1 MSVSQDPEE
10 ERPETPLALDT
21 ALSSSAETA
30 TTLQSPSTTST
41 ASSSSHQFVL
51 PIPTPS
57 TNRSRASFSLPDQND
72 EAAVWSLDSL
82 PPEIKK
88 ADVSIARAW
97 PCYGPYLISE
107 MYFLSRRKLRGDTFG
122 RGGAPAEAHLRPEAR
137 SRQGLSLSVRDH
149 RLCKPAWEVDVPRW
163 VRH

>member
-1 MSVSQDPEE
+1 MDVTACHAASRRTRILNKLPFDAHQISQQVYHQALLCLSDRLYTNDLMSVSQDPEE

-30 TTLQSPSTTST
+30 TTLQSPSTTSA

-88 ADVSIARAW
+88 ADVSIARA
-97 PCYGPYLISE
+97 
-107 MYFLSRRKLRGDTFG
+107 
-122 RGGAPAEAHLRPEAR
+122 
-137 SRQGLSLSVRDH
+137 
-149 RLCKPAWEVDVPRW
+149 
-163 VRH
+163 